1 MNESEKKPTCLRVTK
16 GTRNRLAELGTKS
29 QTFEQIV
36 TGLLDEHNKSNG
48 ESYGK

>member
-1 MNESEKKPTCLRVTK
+1 MNESEKEPTCLRVTK
-16 GTRNRLAELGTKS
+16 STRNRLAQLGTKS

-36 TGLLDEHNKSNG
+36 TGLLDEHNKLSG